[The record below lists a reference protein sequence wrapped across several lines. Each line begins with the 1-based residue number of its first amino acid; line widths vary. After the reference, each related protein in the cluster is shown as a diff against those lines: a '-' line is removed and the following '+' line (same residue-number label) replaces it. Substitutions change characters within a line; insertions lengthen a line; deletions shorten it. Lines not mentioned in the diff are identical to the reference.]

1 MNRVTLIGRLG
12 QDPETQDTKTGGI
25 ITKFSLATD
34 DSYRDKDG
42 NKVEQTDW
50 HNIVAFGKQAEV
62 LSKYLKK
69 GDMLAIEGKVKY
81 SSYEKDGIKMYY
93 TNINLERFTF
103 LPSSGENT
111 SKQTATQASN
121 AEYKTYEQHT
131 NSAPQP
137 QPQPESGDEL
147 PF

>member
-50 HNIVAFGKQAEV
+50 HNIVVFGKQAEV

-69 GDMLAIEGKVKY
+69 AICY
-81 SSYEKDGIKMYY
+81 
-93 TNINLERFTF
+93 L
-103 LPSSGENT
+103 
-111 SKQTATQASN
+111 
-121 AEYKTYEQHT
+121 
-131 NSAPQP
+131 
-137 QPQPESGDEL
+137 
-147 PF
+147 